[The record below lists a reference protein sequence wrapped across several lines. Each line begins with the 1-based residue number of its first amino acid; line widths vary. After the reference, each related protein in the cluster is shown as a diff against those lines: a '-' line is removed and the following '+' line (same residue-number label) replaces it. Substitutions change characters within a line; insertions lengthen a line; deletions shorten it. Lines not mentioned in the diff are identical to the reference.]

1 MVRSSGI
8 QEVVLEAGDEGAV
21 RDRPKAKQIQ
31 KSRRR
36 RSSIFCRL
44 PEKRKEEAMIARFEH
59 HLILMEIALATV
71 VCVLL
76 VATTLIVAAL
86 AGPPSVPS
94 SLEPN
99 PAPSHSQIVHTMQ
112 Y

>member
-1 MVRSSGI
+1 MF
-8 QEVVLEAGDEGAV
+8 AT
-21 RDRPKAKQIQ
+21 
-31 KSRRR
+31 
-36 RSSIFCRL
+36 
-44 PEKRKEEAMIARFEH
+44 FEH
-59 HLILMEIALATV
+59 HLILMQMALVTV

-86 AGPPSVPS
+86 TGPPSIPS

-99 PAPSHSQIVHTMQ
+99 AAPSHSQIVHTMQ

>member
-1 MVRSSGI
+1 
-8 QEVVLEAGDEGAV
+8 
-21 RDRPKAKQIQ
+21 
-31 KSRRR
+31 
-36 RSSIFCRL
+36 
-44 PEKRKEEAMIARFEH
+44 MIARFEH

-76 VATTLIVAAL
+76 LAATLIVAAL

-94 SLEPN
+94 VDLN
-99 PAPSHSQIVHTMQ
+99 AAPSHSQIVHTMQ